1 MGFVYIRNKGGTGN
15 QLFIY
20 NFGLLLSS
28 KFNLRLI
35 VDNTTGFLRDAY
47 GRCPQLEKLLLA
59 PPQKANLLHQFSFI
73 LIKVTPSWLLTL
85 LNIRYISERSSR
97 KLIQVNADNGR
108 KLNYIYADGYFQSV
122 SYLNENNFAIKK
134 YISKVHR
141 FNENYKKFE
150 VQILNSNS
158 VCIHVRRDAYDNLL
172 SKNYYINAID
182 QIKKHVSNPIFYIFS
197 DSLDWCKEIFKNYNV
212 IFIESPKAADD
223 LQEFFLMLNCN
234 HYIIANSTFSWW
246 AAILG
251 DYGGKVVVAPF
262 KNQLG
267 VKESFY
273 PKGWILI

>member
-28 KFNLRLI
+28 NFNLPLI
-35 VDNTTGFLRDAY
+35 VDNTTGFIRDSY
-47 GRCPQLEKLLLA
+47 GRTPQLERLLYEIPKQANFLHKL
-59 PPQKANLLHQFSFI
+59 SFM
-73 LIKVTPSWLLTL
+73 LIRKSPNWLLTL
-85 LNIRYISERSSR
+85 LNIRYFSESSAHE
-97 KLIQVNADNGR
+97 LIQVNADNGR
-108 KLNYIYADGYFQSV
+108 KPKYIYADGYFQSV
-122 SYLNENNFAIKK
+122 SYLIENDFAIKK

-197 DSLDWCKEIFKNYNV
+197 DSLDWCKEVFKNYNV
-212 IFIESPKAADD
+212 IFIESSKAADD

-246 AAILG
+246 AAMLG
-251 DYGGKVVVAPF
+251 DYSGKVVVAPF